1 MAEAGVQKP
10 PFVALASFNKQ
21 MAASAIILEV
31 LP

>member
-1 MAEAGVQKP
+1 MAEAGVQNP
-10 PFVALASFNKQ
+10 PLVTVASFSKQ

>member
-1 MAEAGVQKP
+1 MAEAGVQIP
-10 PFVALASFNKQ
+10 PLVAVASFNKQ